1 MQQLQRTER
10 KEYIDVARGIA
21 IILMVLGHLGLKNP
35 LTQIIY
41 SFHMPL
47 FFVIAG
53 MTISIDQ
60 KLPVYINKRIIRIIV
75 PYLLFA
81 FIFSIPDFEAWV
93 NVLYGS
99 RNTISLAGSST
110 PLWFLPCLFCADI
123 IFQLVLRLHKN
134 GRGTSK
140 YILIVGN
147 NIILAIV
154 GALLQKLDFTKV
166 LGMPFSLDIA
176 LLALPFIC
184 FGWLI
189 KEMATIESKSRA
201 CLISIGLVAA
211 LLVVVLYQ
219 FNLPESLTQ
228 GFNHIELSI
237 GSIGNVP
244 IFYLCAF
251 AGSIAVITISCSIN
265 KCYILSQMGKS
276 TLTCLG
282 IHGVV
287 IRILR
292 AAGSY
297 FGWNIIAVG
306 LLSLTVAV
314 LSTLLL
320 NPVLKRYVPNIIGLN
335 KT

>member
-1 MQQLQRTER
+1 MQQLQKTER

-21 IILMVLGHLGLKNP
+21 IILMVLGHLGLKNS

-47 FFVIAG
+47 FFFIAG
-53 MTISIDQ
+53 MTISRKQ
-60 KLPVYINKRIIRIIV
+60 KLHVYLNKRITRLIV

-81 FIFSIPDFEAWV
+81 FIFSTPDFKAWIY
-93 NVLYGS
+93 VLYGS
-99 RNTISLAGSST
+99 RNSIRLAGSST

-123 IFQLVLRLHKN
+123 IFQMVLRLHKN
-134 GRGTSK
+134 GGGTSK
-140 YILIVGN
+140 HILIVTN
-147 NIILAIV
+147 TIILAIV
-154 GALLQKLDFTKV
+154 GMMLQKLDLTKE
-166 LGMPFSLDIA
+166 LGLPFSLNVA
-176 LLALPFIC
+176 LLSLPFIC
-184 FGWLI
+184 CGWII
-189 KEMATIESKSRA
+189 KEISIIESKSRT
-201 CLISIGLVAA
+201 CLNSIGLAA
-211 LLVVVLYQ
+211 TLLVIVLYQ

-237 GSIGNVP
+237 GAIGNAP
-244 IFYLCAF
+244 MFYLCAF
-251 AGSIAVITISCSIN
+251 AGSFAVISISCSIK

-306 LLSLTVAV
+306 LLSLTAAV
-314 LSTLLL
+314 LFTLVL
-320 NPVLKRYVPNIIGLN
+320 NPVLKRYIPNIIGLN